1 MGQGI
6 WFISAIVKDTKTTE
20 YRERPP
26 RLHLTNAERG
36 NPAVVRK
43 TGTPSRKGSRT
54 PQRAQDVPR
63 SECQRP
69 KGRGKPT
76 AKQSDNLLD
85 MAQTDSTQGLTRDE

>member
-6 WFISAIVKDTKTTE
+6 WFISAIFRDTETPE

-26 RLHLTNAERG
+26 RLQLTNAERG

-69 KGRGKPT
+69 KGIGKPT
-76 AKQSDNLLD
+76 ATPSDNLLD
-85 MAQTDSTQGLTRDE
+85 RHRSPRHEG